1 MKERPIIFSA
11 PMVRAILEGR
21 KTQTRRIVNPK
32 WSCVD
37 WEYVSVG
44 DRCHTLASHA
54 HGTIGDR
61 LWVREGFARVPAT
74 AYRCST
80 GVHQTADPGDSDMCV
95 VYREGWERSS
105 PGGWRSPIFMPR
117 WASRITLEITEVRI
131 ERLRAISEADAV
143 AEGSTMRPSCNGFRH
158 ASPGW
163 SMDWSRVGEF
173 SRFAAAAQRGQ
184 KAPLTEGDISL
195 GTAEGA
201 FANFFNRIHGAGSW
215 DTNPWVWVIEFK
227 KVETVE

>member
-1 MKERPIIFSA
+1 
-11 PMVRAILEGR
+11 MVQAILEGR
-21 KTQTRRIVNPK
+21 KTQTRRVVKHQDEVRQTSDGIQLWTGFMGWQPM
-32 WSCVD
+32 S
-37 WEYVSVG
+37 EAVSLC
-44 DRCHTLASHA
+44 R
-54 HGTIGDR
+54 HGVPGDR

-95 VYREGWERSS
+95 VYREGWERSL

-131 ERLRAISEADAV
+131 ERLQAISEADAV

-158 ASPGW
+158 ANPGW

-173 SRFAAAAQRGQ
+173 SRFATAAQRGQ

-195 GTAEGA
+195 TTARFA
-201 FANFFNRIHGAGSW
+201 FANFFDRIHGAGSW

>member
-61 LWVREGFARVPAT
+61 LWVREAFARVPAT

-105 PGGWRSPIFMPR
+105 PGGWRSPIFMFR
-117 WASRITLEITEVRI
+117 WASRITLEITGARV
-131 ERLRAISEADAV
+131 ERLQAITDQDAQ
-143 AEGSTMRPSCNGFRH
+143 AEGIRELPLQEGQPGAWWAADPTWPKLHGR
-158 ASPGW
+158 SPVDAYAKLWG
-163 SMDWSRVGEF
+163 S
-173 SRFAAAAQRGQ
+173 
-184 KAPLTEGDISL
+184 
-195 GTAEGA
+195 
-201 FANFFNRIHGAGSW
+201 IHGAGSW
-215 DTNPWVWVIEFK
+215 DTNPWVWVIEFNK
-227 KVETVE
+227 LETTK